1 MQQFDSRAAIPPV
14 IEVRM
19 FSLDKEVMRGQE
31 SKSDTFCKYLKER
44 GIRAGLDIK
53 GRSVRTFQ
61 SQTSYLASGE
71 GGHELPSP
79 AGSKQSLNR

>member
-14 IEVRM
+14 IDVRM
-19 FSLDKEVMRGQE
+19 FSLDKEEMRGQE

-53 GRSVRTFQ
+53 
-61 SQTSYLASGE
+61 E
-71 GGHELPSP
+71 GQLGPSR
-79 AGSKQSLNR
+79 AGQATLLQV